1 MNYKLTYSDVYALC
15 NRNQW
20 FTSGSLNQYRKL
32 FEIVENGA
40 TIDEIA
46 LVIWLCSSDVTREEV
61 KQAVEKCLYIE
72 EFPN

>member
-15 NRNQW
+15 NRNQQ
-20 FTSGSLNQYRKL
+20 FTSGSTNQYRKL

-61 KQAVEKCLYIE
+61 KQAIEKYIADI
-72 EFPN
+72 FA